1 MSLLFLVSV
10 IVAFP
15 LTILTMGFIQAYY
28 EIDDI
33 YDWDS
38 IRFVFIWFFVGTP
51 ITMWILDKLFF

>member
-15 LTILTMGFIQAYY
+15 LTVLTMGFIQAYY

-33 YDWDS
+33 YDRDS
-38 IRFVFIWFFVGTP
+38 MGLVWIWFFVGTP

>member
-15 LTILTMGFIQAYY
+15 LTVLTMGFIQAYY

-33 YDWDS
+33 YGRDS
-38 IRFVFIWFFVGTP
+38 MRLAWIWFFVGTP